1 MSASDE
7 ELGLQFP
14 CDFPI
19 KVIGKSERAL
29 QDSVEKILNIHVDTE
44 HQTSIKERHSKGA
57 RFISITVTIQA
68 QSRKQLD
75 ELYIAFNKH
84 DDIMMVL

>member
-1 MSASDE
+1 MKNNE

-14 CDFPI
+14 CEFPI
-19 KVIGKSERAL
+19 KVMGKSECTLRN
-29 QDSVEKILNIHVDTE
+29 SIEVIVNTHVDIE
-44 HQTSIKERHSKGA
+44 HQIDIKERHSKGA

-75 ELYIAFNKH
+75 ELYLAFNNH

>member
-7 ELGLQFP
+7 ELGLHFP

-19 KVIGKSERAL
+19 KVMGKSECAL
-29 QDSVEKILNIHVDTE
+29 RDSVERILKIHVDTA
-44 HQTSIKERHSKGA
+44 HQSSIKERHSKGA

-75 ELYIAFNKH
+75 DLYLAFNNH